1 MPAFRVSLR
10 ILVIGVLCLGILNL
24 HGAAAALSH
33 ADHHCPSLTEPAH
46 VSSGIASPSTCCS
59 KSPCC
64 PVLVDCAQVADI
76 QPPRLRSPLKV
87 GVKPFLLVR
96 ALSPPPKSSPFVA

>member
-24 HGAAAALSH
+24 HGVAAGLSH
-33 ADHHCPSLTEPAH
+33 ADHHCPSFTEPAH
-46 VSSGIASPSTCCS
+46 VSDIASPSTCCS

-64 PVLVDCAQVADI
+64 PVLVDFARVVVTHS
-76 QPPRLRSPLKV
+76 PGLRNPLKV
-87 GVKPFLLVR
+87 GAKPFLLVR
-96 ALSPPPKSSPFVA
+96 ALSPPPKYPTA